1 MILQVNEI
9 FESISGEAGWF
20 PQGSWCTFVRLQ
32 GCNLHCQW
40 CDTKKALDHFAGM
53 KMSVDE
59 IVAQCKTPRVLITGG
74 EPLMQID
81 GLEVLL
87 EALIEKADKHVQV
100 ETNGSFSIPRWEG
113 VEWVVD
119 YKPPSSGCSLEAHE
133 AFDDGSVL
141 KTESM
146 VKFVIAGLADLADA
160 LRKAQELMNAGY
172 NEQFIFSPAGLDHPD
187 VKLFPAIISYIRGL
201 HANPDLIN
209 RIVFSLQLHKILNMP

>member
-146 VKFVIAGLADLADA
+146 VTDPLVWILIGCEGSELHSAIPTTLSLSASAATSAAPQLA
-160 LRKAQELMNAGY
+160 R
-172 NEQFIFSPAGLDHPD
+172 
-187 VKLFPAIISYIRGL
+187 
-201 HANPDLIN
+201 
-209 RIVFSLQLHKILNMP
+209 